1 MNESENNFE
10 SLRRLL
16 ALKRHENPPSSFFDG
31 FSDLVI
37 SRIRA
42 GESDEPREAVD
53 RVFAQAP
60 WLLKFLQV
68 FEAKPMYAGSFACAM
83 CLLLLLGI
91 VYAERPDA
99 AAETMKSPIFLAAA
113 NQSAGPFSD
122 ATSAILS
129 PSSGQ
134 TGLVISTNPV
144 LNLEPVAS
152 LFGQQSPLAQ
162 PGNSLAQPVSFSV
175 PGN

>member
-16 ALKRHENPPSSFFDG
+16 ALKRHEIPPPCFFDG
-31 FSDLVI
+31 LPDVVI

-42 GESDEPREAVD
+42 GEADEPREMAD

-68 FEAKPMYAGSFACAM
+68 FEAKPVYAGSFACAL

-91 VYAERPDA
+91 VYAERPDVA
-99 AAETMKSPIFLAAA
+99 PKATLLAAA
-113 NQSAGPFSD
+113 TQSAGPFTD
-122 ATSAILS
+122 VTSAILS

-134 TGLVISTNPV
+134 TGLMISTNPV

-162 PGNSLAQPVSFSV
+162 PGNSLVQPVSFSI